1 MRAHTCSLV
10 LVPVLLGGLAAC
22 GGSTQPSAAGSA
34 PPAPAPARSST
45 PTVIVPESLPMPD
58 LIGGNVQRAIE
69 QMGPDTRVKVTDA
82 TGQHR
87 PVEDPSTWKICT
99 AVRNPE
105 QVVVLGAVWTSE
117 RC

>member
-1 MRAHTCSLV
+1 MRAHTFTSV
-10 LVPVLLGGLAAC
+10 LVPVLLVGLAAC
-22 GGSTQPSAAGSA
+22 GGSAQPSDAGGA
-34 PPAPAPARSST
+34 PTTPTPSST

-58 LIGGNVQRAIE
+58 LIGGNVQGAIE